1 MRGAVAWAGGDSVE
15 VVDDLEVDEPGERD
29 VLVAVRAAGICHS
42 DLSGI
47 DGTIRQR
54 FPFVPG
60 HEASGDVVGVGA
72 AVAGVKEGDRVIVAW
87 TPPCGRC
94 TACLRGQPNLCV
106 DVFFPM
112 QKTPRVR
119 RGDDRVYGFA
129 GSGTWAERV
138 VLPEQ
143 AVVVVP
149 GDVPYDVAA
158 LVGCGV
164 TTGVGAAVNT
174 ARVAPGSSV
183 VVLGCGG
190 VGISAIQGARLCG
203 AAAIV
208 AVDPV
213 ESKRADA
220 ARFGATGAAHPDDL
234 RDAVAEVTGGEGF
247 DYAFECVGTAQ
258 TTRAAWD
265 ATRRGGTTV
274 VVGASRPDSVLSLN
288 GFELFF
294 TSKSLL
300 GSYYGGADV
309 RTEFHRL
316 LRLWKAG
323 RLDLEAMVSARM
335 DLSAVNEGIGALR
348 RGEVIRQ
355 VVTFSGGVDP
365 EGRAPEGTPEPGA
378 ERQ

>member
-1 MRGAVAWAGGDSVE
+1 MRGAVAWAHGGKPGEPVE
-15 VVDDLEVDEPGERD
+15 LVDGLAVDDPGPGE
-29 VLVAVRAAGICHS
+29 VLVAMRAAGICHS

-60 HEASGDVVGVGA
+60 HEGAGDVVAVGPGVC
-72 AVAGVKEGDRVIVAW
+72 GVKEGDEVIVAW

-94 TACLRGQPNLCV
+94 NACLRGQPNLCV
-106 DVFFPM
+106 DIFFPM
-112 QKTPRVR
+112 QATPRFSR
-119 RGDDRVYGFA
+119 AGERIFGFA
-129 GSGTWAERV
+129 GAGTWAESL

-174 ARVAPGSSV
+174 ARVAVGSSV

-203 AAAIV
+203 AAEIV

-213 ESKRADA
+213 ESKRAGV
-220 ARFGATGAAHPDDL
+220 ARFGATYAVHPDDL
-234 RDAVAEVTGGEGF
+234 AAAVTEVTGGEGF
-247 DYAFECVGTAQ
+247 DYAFECVGSAATA
-258 TTRAAWD
+258 RAAWD

-274 VVGASRPDSVLSLN
+274 VVGASRADSTLSLD

-294 TSKSLL
+294 SSKSLL

-316 LRLWKAG
+316 LRLWRAG
-323 RLDLEAMVSARM
+323 RLDLEAMVSARI
-335 DLSAVNEGIGALR
+335 DLSEVNEGIEALK

-355 VVTFSGGVDP
+355 VVTFSG
-365 EGRAPEGTPEPGA
+365 AGA
-378 ERQ
+378 G